1 LQAKKWRQQLKNEE
15 TLRSLRE
22 SLDRFEHLVR
32 TQANYIA
39 ELEREREIL
48 ITDLKAMMTRC
59 PEPNDSVI
67 DLVED

>member
-1 LQAKKWRQQLKNEE
+1 LHNEE
-15 TLRSLRE
+15 TLRNLRE

-48 ITDLKAMMTRC
+48 MADLKAIMARRSD
-59 PEPNDSVI
+59 PNDSVI

>member
-1 LQAKKWRQQLKNEE
+1 LHNEE
-15 TLRSLRE
+15 TLRNLRE
-22 SLDRFEHLVR
+22 SLDRFEHLVP

-48 ITDLKAMMTRC
+48 MADLKAIMARRSD
-59 PEPNDSVI
+59 PNDSVI